1 VIPYIVGLRATVGGC
16 PRWIGTA
23 IILACQALLLLVTTP
38 ARATPTDLDRSMA
51 RSLAAEGYDALVNKR
66 YVTAEDRLR
75 RADALVHAPTIVVDH
90 ARALVG
96 LGRLLEARE
105 RYQQVVREGVGPKA
119 PPSWKQALADAER
132 EGAALEPR
140 LAWLVIRVDGPS
152 NPNVTID
159 GKPYPLASLGTRY
172 AVDPGLRAVRV
183 TANGY
188 VSADQSVTLREG
200 EERELSLS
208 LKPPPSIDL
217 EGEPQPAA
225 APVAQRPERS
235 PLEIPMWAAFGV
247 GGAGI
252 VVGAVTGALA
262 ISAHSDLS
270 KECTSEGKCPASTPE
285 EKARLEGDVSRYET
299 LGTISGIAFGVGV
312 AGAATGVVLWFMGKP
327 KSTATGT
334 VRPLVGPG
342 TLGIEGTF

>member
-1 VIPYIVGLRATVGGC
+1 MGGR
-16 PRWIGTA
+16 PRWLSAA
-23 IILACQALLLLVTTP
+23 IILAFELLFLLTA
-38 ARATPTDLDRSMA
+38 ARVSAAPSDLDRSMA

-75 RADALVHAPTIVVDH
+75 RADALVHAPTIMVDH

-159 GKPYPLASLGTRY
+159 GQPFPVASLGTRR

-200 EERELSLS
+200 EERELSLT
-208 LKPPPSIDL
+208 LRTPPSIDL
-217 EGEPQPAA
+217 GEGDQQQSNAPAA
-225 APVAQRPERS
+225 SQPERN

-252 VVGAVTGALA
+252 VVGTVTGALA
-262 ISAHSDLS
+262 IGAHSELS
-270 KECTSEGKCPASTPE
+270 KECNDDGKCPAKPE
-285 EKARLEGDVSRYET
+285 DKARLEGDVSRYNT
-299 LGTISGIAFGVGV
+299 LSTISGIAFGVGL
-312 AGAATGVVLWFMGKP
+312 AGAATGAVLWYMGK
-327 KSTATGT
+327 SETTTAAT
-334 VRPLVGPG
+334 VRPLVGLG
-342 TLGIEGTF
+342 TVGIEGTF